1 MNKEIANLI
10 VQIARIRNVDVTYV
24 CETLRASIVAGLRRR
39 YGPDTEADA
48 EIAPETGDIRVFLAK
63 NVVERVG
70 TSAREISVADAQIT
84 NPAAQAGDMIR
95 VEVPLDEL
103 GRIAIRKASDELVL
117 KLREAERTKLY
128 DEFCKK
134 KGEIVTGTIQK
145 IGRDEIIINLGLIEA
160 ALPTHEQLKADH
172 YRQGLPIKAF
182 VHRVEKTPIGP
193 RVFLSR
199 THPEFLRKLMA
210 REIPE
215 IREAVVEIKGIARS
229 PGFRSK
235 VAVTSLDEKVDP
247 VGACVGYRKSRIE
260 NIIKELSGEKVD
272 IVQWSK
278 DPQVFISRA
287 LGPAKVSVVIKEG
300 DTHIVVV
307 PDAEFSIAIGKKG
320 QNVWLASLL
329 CGVKIEVLKE
339 TDYRNR
345 IIMSKA
351 GAIPAAKLGLEDALL
366 AKLTTAGLNTAFDL
380 LNATPEDLARITELA
395 PEGVEPL
402 KQQARD
408 AVWRVHEGKPVFTPP
423 PQPAAPVPE
432 TTAPPAAA
440 PEPAAASEPAPESPS
455 TPETPPEPEP
465 TPAPTQES

>member
-24 CETLRASIVAGLRRR
+24 CETLRASIVAGLKRR

-48 EIAPETGDIRVFLAK
+48 EITPETGDIRVFLAK
-63 NVVERVG
+63 NVVDKVV
-70 TSAREISVADAQIT
+70 TTAREISVADAQVT
-84 NPAAQAGDMIR
+84 NPSAQAGDMIR

-160 ALPTHEQLKADH
+160 ALPNHEQLKADH
-172 YRQGLPIKAF
+172 YRQGLPIKAY
-182 VHRVEKTPIGP
+182 VNRVEKTPIGP
-193 RVFLSR
+193 RVYLSR

-210 REIPE
+210 REVPE

-278 DPQVFISRA
+278 DPQVFIARA
-287 LGPAKVSVVIKEG
+287 LGPAKVAEVIKENE
-300 DTHIVVV
+300 THIVVV

-351 GAIPAAKLGLEDALL
+351 GAIPLAKLGLDEALPPKL
-366 AKLTTAGLNTAFDL
+366 AAAGINTAFDL

-395 PEGVEPL
+395 PEAIEPL

-408 AVWRVHEGKPVFTPP
+408 AVWRISEGKPVFTPP
-423 PQPAAPVPE
+423 PAP
-432 TTAPPAAA
+432 
-440 PEPAAASEPAPESPS
+440 
-455 TPETPPEPEP
+455 P
-465 TPAPTQES
+465 TPAPAPTPAPSPTGEQPNTQTTESDAGKEPAKSADSPAN